1 MRNYGTGLTPVVAV
15 RQQTDHRPL
24 APSTISPY
32 RPPRLPLDILHLIF
46 NFCTVF
52 DLLTCRLV
60 RPPVPPLLSVTVSRF
75 HNLSLSKWLTFAG
88 LGVQVL

>member
-24 APSTISPY
+24 APSNISPY
-32 RPPRLPLDILHLIF
+32 CPPRLPLDLLHIIF
-46 NFCTVF
+46 AFCSVS

-60 RPPVPPLLSVTVSRF
+60 RPHTIF
-75 HNLSLSKWLTFAG
+75 
-88 LGVQVL
+88 